1 MFSDESG
8 ERLRIEALLPVV
20 CDRKVKHY
28 RRVIPQRKW
37 QIEFFNAKYGILA
50 SRSANIPP

>member
-1 MFSDESG
+1 MFSDETG
-8 ERLRIEALLPVV
+8 KRRLTAALSPVV
-20 CDRKVKHY
+20 SDRKVKHY

>member
-8 ERLRIEALLPVV
+8 KRRLTAALSPVV
-20 CDRKVKHY
+20 SDRKVKHY